1 MSRSSYVTL
10 SEYWSR
16 VASRSRRW
24 MGVEYAASSCSSSE
38 CRLRSASVLTGISRA
53 YTRNQNPPMI
63 TMPHRLPRRMKPATV
78 STTPASK
85 GRQRG
90 RTPRARRI
98 RPTAVS
104 SALIRTK
111 RRIRL
116 AGVCPG
122 APYRP
127 AGPADGL
134 HTRFRRCARSLIAA
148 SCTRLRAACLQWY
161 AFALLR
167 SAPARQDRAPR
178 RGRYRGHPRS
188 LWAYARGFLRACPA
202 GLSGGPASAHRRRP
216 LGGSSNSPGGPP
228 FVGRQQLAVGVDR
241 RCVLHLLLV
250 IGDLE
255 VSRAHGRLVKVHE
268 HEPVPAHHPDLD
280 RAEGR
285 QVGAGVHVDGLQ
297 LADLVAVGVD
307 HILATPVPDILRLE
321 HAAPPLQQRH
331 AAVCLR
337 CYPDT
342 HRRPLAVKVLGPAG
356 GPVRVRGTSC
366 LGAGGRT
373 GTPSYGP

>member
-104 SALIRTK
+104 SALIRTNL
-111 RRIRL
+111 RIRL

-161 AFALLR
+161 AFALLSSVPR
-167 SAPARQDRAPR
+167 VRGVPRAGADTAGILAQCGLMPAAFSGVAQQASAAAQPPLTA
-178 RGRYRGHPRS
+178 G
-188 LWAYARGFLRACPA
+188 A
-202 GLSGGPASAHRRRP
+202 GLVGQAIVRKDR
-216 LGGSSNSPGGPP
+216 L
-228 FVGRQQLAVGVDR
+228 FVSRQQLAVGVDR
-241 RCVLHLLLV
+241 RCVLHSLLV

-255 VSRAHGRLVKVHE
+255 VARAHSRLVKMHE
-268 HEPVPAHHPDLD
+268 HEPV
-280 RAEGR
+280 
-285 QVGAGVHVDGLQ
+285 
-297 LADLVAVGVD
+297 
-307 HILATPVPDILRLE
+307 
-321 HAAPPLQQRH
+321 
-331 AAVCLR
+331 
-337 CYPDT
+337 
-342 HRRPLAVKVLGPAG
+342 
-356 GPVRVRGTSC
+356 
-366 LGAGGRT
+366 
-373 GTPSYGP
+373 